1 MKKVILV
8 IAVICSFMVTT
19 GCGQHKKIVRMGDKV
34 DKSLDKDDYGFYTQ
48 DQARFNADDHGRV
61 TSMDFRFKKNGA
73 AAAEVNALND
83 YKKVTNKDLKH
94 ISGNTYYSKK
104 MNHYYIINQE
114 QQSDGRVV
122 RASIFFKNFDPINP
136 EKFYNK

>member
-19 GCGQHKKIVRMGDKV
+19 GCGQRKKIVRMGDKI

-48 DQARFNADDHGRV
+48 DQARFNSDDHGRV

-94 ISGNTYYSKK
+94 VSGNTYYSKK

-122 RASIFFKNFDPINP
+122 RASIFFKDFDPTNP